1 MDSLSSDQKFW
12 SDNLLLGVATVVAGI
27 FNMLY
32 SVVLAH
38 ALGPQSYGKI
48 VTLNNLVG
56 LFLLP
61 LPLVGLLAIRL
72 GKRAQNRGLTYTV
85 LGMGVA
91 MFCVGVLLRGS
102 LASIFHLSSA
112 LIVLYVASVIPNF
125 GYALYIGF
133 LERARSYAVVGVL
146 LAVASGLG
154 VGAVALAVSWGQPHP
169 LLWAGI
175 LQGVLVVAMMYVAR
189 AQSHKVPELKP
200 SALAPAILVTTIG
213 IGTLQALWG
222 MSDSLLAKAHL
233 SALDAGLYTG
243 IATVGQALPFVV
255 SSVATVML
263 TAILDDPG
271 HPRRYLLR
279 TLGVTA
285 ILAIGFLGVVYVVP
299 RDVVTVFLGVHFLPI
314 APLLT
319 LYGLAMTAM
328 AFVIVLT
335 TYGVAVGDWWSVI
348 PTAAGTLLWIIWML
362 SSHQMG
368 SLVERT
374 LWSML
379 FTLAG
384 LLVTGWLSSRRQSI
398 KWILNHHEP

>member
-1 MDSLSSDQKFW
+1 MDSLSRDQKFW
-12 SDNLLLGVATVVAGI
+12 SDNLLLGIATVVAGI

-72 GKRAQNRGLTYTV
+72 GKRAQQNGLTYTV
-85 LGMGVA
+85 LGIGLA
-91 MFCVGVLLRGS
+91 MFGAGVLLRGS
-102 LASIFHLSSA
+102 LARIFHLAPA
-112 LIVLYVASVIPNF
+112 LIVLYLVSVMPNF

-133 LERARSYAVVGVL
+133 LERARSYAVVGIL
-146 LAVASGLG
+146 LVVASGLG
-154 VGAVALAVSWGQPHP
+154 VGAMALAVSWGQPHP
-169 LLWAGI
+169 LIWAGV
-175 LQGVLVVAMMYVAR
+175 LQGALVFGMLFLAR
-189 AQSHKVPELKP
+189 GQSHKVAELKP
-200 SALAPAILVTTIG
+200 STLAPAILVTTIG

-233 SALDAGLYTG
+233 SAFDAGLYTG

-263 TAILDDPG
+263 TAILDDPD
-271 HPRRYLLR
+271 HPRRYLAR
-279 TLGVTA
+279 TLWVTGV
-285 ILAIGFLGVVYVVP
+285 LAVGFLGVVYLIP
-299 RDVVTVFLGVHFLPI
+299 RVVVTVFLGVHFLPI

-319 LYGLAMTAM
+319 VYGLAMTAL

-335 TYGVAVGDWWSVI
+335 TYGVAIGNWWSLI
-348 PTAAGTLLWIIWML
+348 PAATGTLLWIFWML
-362 SSHQMG
+362 SSDQMG
-368 SLVERT
+368 SLVSRT
-374 LWSML
+374 FWSML
-379 FTLAG
+379 LILAG
-384 LLVTGWLSSRRQSI
+384 LFVTGWLSSLGGHRQ
-398 KWILNHHEP
+398 KELGKV

>member
-1 MDSLSSDQKFW
+1 MDSLPTDQKFW

-85 LGMGVA
+85 LGMGLV
-91 MFCVGVLLRGS
+91 MFCIAVVLRGS
-102 LASIFHLSSA
+102 LAHIFHLPPA

-133 LERARSYAVVGVL
+133 LERARSYAVVGIL
-146 LAVASGLG
+146 LAMASGLG
-154 VGAVALAVSWGQPHP
+154 VGAVSLAVSRGRPHPLVWAGVLQGALAVGMF
-169 LLWAGI
+169 LLSRW
-175 LQGVLVVAMMYVAR
+175 
-189 AQSHKVPELKP
+189 QSHKAPELKP
-200 SALAPAILVTTIG
+200 SALAPTILVTTIG

-233 SALDAGLYTG
+233 SGLDAGLYTG

-263 TAILDDPG
+263 TAVLDDPG
-271 HPRRYLLR
+271 HPRPYLVR
-279 TLGVTA
+279 SLGVTA
-285 ILAIGFLGVVYVVP
+285 ILAVGFLGVVYLIPRTVV
-299 RDVVTVFLGVHFLPI
+299 VVFLGVHFI
-314 APLLT
+314 SIVPLLVV
-319 LYGLAMTAM
+319 YGGAMTAL

-335 TYGVAVGDWWSVI
+335 TYGVAVGNWWSVI
-348 PTAAGTLLWIIWML
+348 PAAAGTLLWIIWML
-362 SSHQMG
+362 NSHQMG
-368 SLVERT
+368 SLVVRT

-379 FTLAG
+379 LTLAG
-384 LLVTGWLSSRRQSI
+384 LVVTGWLSSRRHSI
-398 KWILNHHEP
+398 A